1 MRADLNHPMVT
12 LLIAQYLQFRHMTRR
27 ATGFMQSPII
37 NFASVPRLLLFK
49 RDKKTLSHQ

>member
-37 NFASVPRLLLFK
+37 NFTSVPRLLLFK